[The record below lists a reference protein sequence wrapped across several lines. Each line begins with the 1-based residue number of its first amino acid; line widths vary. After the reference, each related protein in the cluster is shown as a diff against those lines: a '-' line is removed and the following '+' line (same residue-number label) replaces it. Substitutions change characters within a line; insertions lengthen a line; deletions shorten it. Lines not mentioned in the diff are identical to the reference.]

1 MMVVVVEAFP
11 FWFFLSLTMVMVA
24 SRL

>member
-1 MMVVVVEAFP
+1 MMVVVVEAFS